1 MKNVKKWMSVFLCGL
16 ILLVS
21 AACSQEEAKNPKAAD
36 VVDDLREAIEFPEM
50 AEQSV
55 EDLTAYGY
63 DLTADDVEDMCFILA
78 GSGITAD
85 EVFVVKLTDAS
96 KADSVMDMVA
106 ARRDMIKETAA
117 DYTPEET
124 EKLTT
129 AVIGSKGAYVYYAAT
144 NDNAKAKEILS
155 SAF

>member
-1 MKNVKKWMSVFLCGL
+1 MKNTKKWMAVLLCGL
-16 ILLVS
+16 MLLVS
-21 AACSQEEAKNPKAAD
+21 AACSQEEKNPKASD
-36 VVDDLREAIEFPEM
+36 VVDELRAEIEFPEM
-50 AEQSV
+50 A
-55 EDLTAYGY
+55 TYGY

-85 EVFVVKLTDAS
+85 EVFVVKLKDES
-96 KADSVMDMVA
+96 KADSVKKMMET
-106 ARRDMIKETAA
+106 RRDMVKDTAA

-144 NDNAKAKEILS
+144 NDNTKAKEILNN
-155 SAF
+155 AF